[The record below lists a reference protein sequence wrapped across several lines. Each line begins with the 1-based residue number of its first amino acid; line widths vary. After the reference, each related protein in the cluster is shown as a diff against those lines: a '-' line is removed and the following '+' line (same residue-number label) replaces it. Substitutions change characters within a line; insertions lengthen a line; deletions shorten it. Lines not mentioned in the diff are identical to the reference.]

1 MIFHKEFNRRG
12 WYFTSCSAR
21 QSSTAGWRS
30 RRGRGTGPGRWGQW
44 RRTCP
49 SSAGSCRASWASSWG
64 GCRCTPSGRRTRTQ
78 CIRSPRPP
86 SLWGPQPW
94 IIGIR
99 KVFWLKITRIMH
111 ITCGELVCIVL
122 KILMS
127 TKNIVIRRV
136 ILPGITFVRKSYY
149 FCISYYKEKNN
160 VIWLLLSICDSE
172 NMTTQWL

>member
-1 MIFHKEFNRRG
+1 
-12 WYFTSCSAR
+12 
-21 QSSTAGWRS
+21 
-30 RRGRGTGPGRWGQW
+30 
-44 RRTCP
+44 
-49 SSAGSCRASWASSWG
+49 
-64 GCRCTPSGRRTRTQ
+64 
-78 CIRSPRPP
+78 
-86 SLWGPQPW
+86 
-94 IIGIR
+94 
-99 KVFWLKITRIMH
+99 MH

-172 NMTTQWL
+172 NMTTQ